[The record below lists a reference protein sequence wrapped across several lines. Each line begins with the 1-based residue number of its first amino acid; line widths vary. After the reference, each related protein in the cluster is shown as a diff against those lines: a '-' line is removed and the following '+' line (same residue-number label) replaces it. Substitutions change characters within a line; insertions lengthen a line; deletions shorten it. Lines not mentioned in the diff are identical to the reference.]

1 VAGGT
6 IYNSFASKA
15 DLLLSL
21 LDPLSRQLP
30 AALVQTGA
38 ASTVQPDKMA
48 DLLRNRWSDLTPE
61 TLDLLKTVLSEAL
74 VDRTVGDAFRARVLE
89 PALSLLEKTLENAGL
104 HDPALAARAAVGA
117 FIGVAIL
124 RMLGDPVAQLE
135 GDAVPDRITA
145 ILTSI
150 IGEPDDV

>member
-1 VAGGT
+1 
-6 IYNSFASKA
+6 
-15 DLLLSL
+15 
-21 LDPLSRQLP
+21 
-30 AALVQTGA
+30 
-38 ASTVQPDKMA
+38 MA